1 MKIELQ
7 TWDQHNV
14 LQVAVDHL
22 VDHIAD
28 SLTDTA
34 GDEDINGVRYHVDRL
49 INAAMLKERL
59 AALGADNGN

>member
-22 VDHIAD
+22 VEHIAD

-34 GDEDINGVRYHVDRL
+34 GDLDINGVRYYVDHL

-59 AALGADNGN
+59 AALGEDNGN